1 MPRVMAEP
9 TSHPK
14 PKEDGVFAIL
24 FDVFFSLIF
33 LSVIGVLFVAFCV
46 LLGKYELLILAY
58 VLLTAAVVRPMISE
72 QRMEKLQKMAVIG
85 EGLKIFT
92 HLERYYL
99 QYPPRSIFF
108 YLFFPITG
116 IFSFFFSKERGR
128 RELKAHFI
136 LVQWILVL
144 LLIQG
149 FASYS
154 RFYQHFPWRFASA
167 WLYMELLSVYF
178 LCNFFAIPAATTPI
192 RLSVTGRRIRLM
204 LVSFFAIVIMTGFL
218 WAYKSG
224 VRYDNLIPINI
235 AMDRRMDALKQRV
248 QLNYLRAKQGLPP
261 LHPRKRKG
269 QPQTE
274 EFFTHFQDISEMYV
288 RHLAPRILAFH
299 KQHFF
304 NPTRKAHEDFIDG
317 LNKEFQSTLQ
327 RISSFG
333 EHEQIFLTF
342 TQEPGDI
349 WGMILMPFRENLFY
363 AFKIVRSTA
372 PTFPPST
379 LPKEQAVVH
388 FYRRW
393 EDMPVIERN
402 GFLQRWERGRYR
414 FAAEKRMARVIVDT
428 MRDLSRRTA
437 PAEPEP
443 AEEEPATQKD
453 QDSPREEA
461 KQAKEEPVITKKDQ
475 ERQTAPA
482 RSQKDERAKPTNE
495 NIAPPARIGAKKNET
510 PIRQNAED
518 ADVPPL
524 TTPKSITLSPPPPAT
539 ATGTPTTTDPAA
551 GSPPRDAISPRPK
564 HLRHFPKRPT
574 AEPGRGRRF
583 AVRDSRRPRRAKP
596 RPSAEKFFPQPR
608 RFSKYTIPPKPTVA
622 PGSTEPPAP
631 SSSAVM
637 PSAPSQTA
645 PPRKSPITAKKQA
658 PVSSPQPAVSLQQKA
673 SQAPDSNRRSRRYI
687 RRWPR
692 SLDVYPLDAV
702 GFSLPSVPSLPQH
715 TKEQNELQ
723 SLVSQMQSSCEGVF
737 SAQSQLVIS
746 LGGSAMI
753 PAPPKEVP
761 SLSSFLLAYWP
772 EAWAKPLGLSNLLND
787 LPRFPAGLPKPFK
800 RAKTYREMLADN
812 CVSLRLRETVQQSMP
827 NEVSDYTELSDAERQ
842 RYNAKI
848 QQALQTFRWLAVFLK
863 EQQRFLNNTRSRFLL
878 QQEEIQRKRRF
889 FQLYNK
895 TLRQLHLERALS
907 AKLLFDHFGD
917 TPPLPPLWW
926 ADLYEYF
933 LRLLLFLFQLTMP
946 IHILLILYCHI
957 RLREPEDQATR
968 TP

>member
-58 VLLTAAVVRPMISE
+58 VLLTAAVVRPLISE

-204 LVSFFAIVIMTGFL
+204 LVSFFAIVIMSGFL

-261 LHPRKRKG
+261 LQPRKRKG

-288 RHLAPRILAFH
+288 RHLAPRILEFH

-317 LNKEFQSTLQ
+317 LNKEFQSALQ

-372 PTFPPST
+372 PTFPSTT

-393 EDMPVIERN
+393 EDLPVIERD
-402 GFLQRWERGRYR
+402 GFVQRWERGRYR
-414 FAAEKRMARVIVDT
+414 FAAQKRMARVIVDS

-443 AEEEPATQKD
+443 TEEEPSIAKKD
-453 QDSPREEA
+453 EEIRLE
-461 KQAKEEPVITKKDQ
+461 KSKEAKEESASAKKDQ
-475 ERQTAPA
+475 EGQTPQA
-482 RSQKDERAKPTNE
+482 RAQKDELAKPTNE
-495 NIAPPARIGAKKNET
+495 NIATPPRTGAKKTES

-518 ADVPPL
+518 ADVPPPQS
-524 TTPKSITLSPPPPAT
+524 TTPSPPPPAAT

-551 GSPPRDAISPRPK
+551 GSPPRLAISPRPK

-574 AEPGRGRRF
+574 AGPRRGRRF
-583 AVRDSRRPRRAKP
+583 VVRDLRQPRRAKP

-608 RFSKYTIPPKPTVA
+608 RFSVLIVPPTPTA
-622 PGSTEPPAP
+622 PSGSTEPPAP
-631 SSSAVM
+631 PSSAVI
-637 PSAPSQTA
+637 PSAPPQTV
-645 PPRKSPITAKKQA
+645 PSRKSPTVAKKRT
-658 PVSSPQPAVSLQQKA
+658 PHVDPSKPEPKKAVSLSGRSKTRTPTVSPIHKGLGPFPVIEAEPYQL
-673 SQAPDSNRRSRRYI
+673 PDVPTLPHNPDEQDRL
-687 RRWPR
+687 R
-692 SLDVYPLDAV
+692 SLLRFISDRCGEIPFEQSRLAD
-702 GFSLPSVPSLPQH
+702 SLRLALRIPNPSTSR
-715 TKEQNELQ
+715 
-723 SLVSQMQSSCEGVF
+723 SF
-737 SAQSQLVIS
+737 A
-746 LGGSAMI
+746 
-753 PAPPKEVP
+753 
-761 SLSSFLLAYWP
+761 SSFLSTYW
-772 EAWAKPLGLSNLLND
+772 ADVWAKPLGLSNLLND
-787 LPRFPAGLPKPFK
+787 LPSFPDGLPKHFK
-800 RAKTYREMLADN
+800 TPKPYREMLAEN
-812 CVSLRLRETVQQSMP
+812 CVSMRLREVVQQFMP
-827 NEVSDYTELSDAERQ
+827 DAVSDPTAISENQ
-842 RYNAKI
+842 RPLYYAKI
-848 QQALQTFRWLAVFLK
+848 QQSIRIFDWLATFLRERERFLK
-863 EQQRFLNNTRSRFLL
+863 NAHTRFLSQ
-878 QQEEIQRKRRF
+878 QQELQRKRRF
-889 FQLYNK
+889 FQLYNE